1 MSDDKLPPGKLPAA
15 FLRELLAGAAAPSTD
30 VRLPPTIGE
39 DAGVIDIPAGALIAA
54 TDPITLTGQDVGAHA
69 AVINANDVAVMGA
82 RPRWFLA
89 VVLLPPGTLESDV
102 RALFDAM
109 HAALEAL
116 NVTLVGGHTEVTA
129 AVNQPVVVGQMM
141 GLREDG
147 EFVPTGGL
155 SAGDAVIQVGPA
167 PIEGAAV
174 LAAEASE
181 AIRELPED
189 IQQAAQNAIQDPG
202 ISVVNAALRATE
214 LGALAMHD
222 PTEGGLSAGLHELA
236 EASGVALL
244 VDDSAIQWFE
254 PGRQICE
261 VLDLDPWGVLASG
274 TLLAG
279 ISASTAEFACRN
291 LNDDGFSA
299 TIIATAAEG
308 AGVRLLGGAELVRFE
323 RDELSRLSEA

>member
-1 MSDDKLPPGKLPAA
+1 MSNDKLQPGKLPAA
-15 FLRELLAGAAAPSTD
+15 FLRELLAGAAAPSAD

-39 DAGVIDIPAGALIAA
+39 DAGVIDVPAGALIAA
-54 TDPITLTGQDVGAHA
+54 TDPITLTGKDVGAHA
-69 AVINANDVAVMGA
+69 AIINANDVAVMGA

-109 HAALEAL
+109 HAALKAL

-167 PIEGAAV
+167 PIEGTAV
-174 LAAEASE
+174 LAAEAAA
-181 AIRELPED
+181 AIRDLPED

-261 VLDLDPWGVLASG
+261 VLDLNPWGVLASG

-279 ISASTAEFACRN
+279 IPASTAEFACRN

-299 TIIATAAEG
+299 TIIANATEG
-308 AGVRLLGGAELVRFE
+308 AGVRLPGGAELVRFE